1 MAPRNAP
8 DTERLKVIYLRR
20 AWVMKPSGK
29 TAARRPTR
37 ADLRARRAAQVARW
51 HSLLD
56 EGVYSTRAALAR
68 AEGVSRAAV
77 TQGLGPV
84 REEGR

>member
-1 MAPRNAP
+1 
-8 DTERLKVIYLRR
+8 
-20 AWVMKPSGK
+20 MKPSGK

-37 ADLRARRAAQVARW
+37 TELRARRAAQVARW

-68 AEGVSRAAV
+68 AESVSRAAV